1 MNRFTLS
8 IVFLLAPGAAAAQA
22 PGSSP
27 HDSLQGAIRT
37 VDARKRTVEV
47 TTGVGMSLWVVRLR
61 VPTELRITASGTALP
76 LTALKP
82 GDIVRVSYGSRP
94 AGYVAYTIERVGHL
108 GTGPARS
115 P

>member
-1 MNRFTLS
+1 MNRVTLS
-8 IVFLLAPGAAAAQA
+8 IVCLLAPAAAAQRPA
-22 PGSSP
+22 SSP

-76 LTALKP
+76 LTALQP

-108 GTGPARS
+108 GTGPVRS

>member
-8 IVFLLAPGAAAAQA
+8 LACLLAPVAVAAQQA
-22 PGSSP
+22 PPP
-27 HDSLQGAIRT
+27 HDSLQGAVRT

-61 VPTELRITASGTALP
+61 VPTELRISASGAALP
-76 LTALKP
+76 LTALQP

-108 GTGPARS
+108 GTGPVRS

>member
-1 MNRFTLS
+1 MNRVTLS
-8 IVFLLAPGAAAAQA
+8 IVCLLAPAAAAQTPA
-22 PGSSP
+22 SSP

-76 LTALKP
+76 LTALQP

-108 GTGPARS
+108 GTGPVRS